1 MSLVEIEDRTTVP
14 VPLRLIA
21 TARMET
27 SLPFCLFTVIDSI
40 SYGKSLHFMI
50 FQFVSHLNCA
60 VIDMRERALEIHPQ
74 QAISRDNVS
83 LSLDGVVFV
92 RVVDPELCAY
102 GARRPFFAVRQHAQS
117 VMRAAIGRRT
127 MEDAFHDRAGL
138 NADIKEEI
146 ADSAAAWGLEVM
158 RYEVL
163 NIEADATVARAMD
176 LQATAERKRREEIIT
191 AEATKRREILE
202 AEGRAQAVERQAEA
216 ERQAAILRAQGRAES
231 VRLAAHAERER
242 RVQIAL
248 GEAEA
253 LAAVGKGLV
262 QENGVAAAHVK
273 LAEDYMRMM
282 GEVGSRSNTM
292 FFSGGSTGGLGSLE
306 EMAAKVAAVFQQS
319 QGTVPAVKEDPSQR
333 IEALDMSSAE
343 RYGHVN
349 HVEDEEEDFLSNKYA
364 SSSKRPAPAVAGKS
378 SVSAR
383 DALRNLEA
391 SGAGK
396 GLLDDAR
403 FGLKR

>member
-1 MSLVEIEDRTTVP
+1 
-14 VPLRLIA
+14 
-21 TARMET
+21 
-27 SLPFCLFTVIDSI
+27 
-40 SYGKSLHFMI
+40 
-50 FQFVSHLNCA
+50 
-60 VIDMRERALEIHPQ
+60 MRERALEIHPQ

-138 NADIKEEI
+138 NVDIKEEI
-146 ADSAAAWGLEVM
+146 ADSAAAWGLEVL

-176 LQATAERKRREEIIT
+176 LQATAERKRREEIIN

-202 AEGRAQAVERQAEA
+202 AEGRAQAMERQAEA
-216 ERQAAILRAQGRAES
+216 ERQTSILRAQGQAES
-231 VRLAAHAERER
+231 VRLAALAERER
-242 RVQIAL
+242 RVQLAL

-262 QENGVAAAHVK
+262 QKNGVAAAHIK

-292 FFSGGSTGGLGSLE
+292 FFSGGGAGGLGSLE
-306 EMAAKVAAVFQQS
+306 EMAAKVAAVFQSTQHTVPHVAEDSS
-319 QGTVPAVKEDPSQR
+319 QG
-333 IEALDMSSAE
+333 IESLDMSTAQ

-364 SSSKRPAPAVAGKS
+364 STKRAPQTTGPRAQTGSTK
-378 SVSAR
+378 
-383 DALRNLEA
+383 DALRKLEESA
-391 SGAGK
+391 AGAD
-396 GLLDDAR
+396 LLGDSR
-403 FGLKR
+403 FPGHR